1 MCYHI
6 PELFHEFFGRANPE
20 SYKQSQRS
28 FDANELNLHC
38 QALVP
43 YATSSWM
50 LRKNFDWLRDA
61 FDNFIVA
68 TSNYV
73 GFLQCQCVTTA
84 TNHASENPVRTIDQ
98 ATTVKLHNKN
108 IWVTPINKTKY
119 GNLRNLLTSLPSWKP
134 IDVEEYLPNDLA

>member
-1 MCYHI
+1 
-6 PELFHEFFGRANPE
+6 
-20 SYKQSQRS
+20 
-28 FDANELNLHC
+28 
-38 QALVP
+38 
-43 YATSSWM
+43 M

-73 GFLQCQCVTTA
+73 GFLQRQRVTTA
-84 TNHASENPVRTIDQ
+84 ANHASENPVRTIDQ

-108 IWVTPINKTKY
+108 IWVTPIDKTKY

-134 IDVEEYLPNDLA
+134 IDVEEYLPNDPA